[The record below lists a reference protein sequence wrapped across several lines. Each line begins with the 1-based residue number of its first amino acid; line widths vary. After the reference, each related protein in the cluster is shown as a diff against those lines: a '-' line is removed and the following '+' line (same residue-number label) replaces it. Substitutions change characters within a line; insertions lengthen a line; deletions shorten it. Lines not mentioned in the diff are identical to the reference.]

1 MSARNPKVPNFIVLM
16 CYILSII
23 KIFINFFLQILGFGK
38 FTDTEEVMYPQTES
52 DQLVVASANLII
64 EALPAL
70 KFEELILA
78 GKINVHDQDSC
89 AICLCEYEGGDEI
102 KPLVNCSHI
111 FHGSCLD
118 RWMIHN
124 QTTCPLCRTSLTPI
138 QIEKDFFE
146 ESYLN
151 VPSLEIYIN
160 PESFR

>member
-1 MSARNPKVPNFIVLM
+1 MSARNPKVPNFIVVM

-23 KIFINFFLQILGFGK
+23 KISIIFFLQILSFGK
-38 FTDTEEVMYPQTES
+38 FTDTDEVIYPQAES

-64 EALPAL
+64 AALPAV
-70 KFEELILA
+70 KFQELILA
-78 GKINVHDQDSC
+78 GQINVHDQDSC

-118 RWMIHN
+118 RWMMHN

-146 ESYLN
+146 ESYFN
-151 VPSLEIYIN
+151 VPSLEI
-160 PESFR
+160 